1 MAYFLSKAELDKLQ
15 HAEREDLRSPIP
27 TRIISNGEFDPLPQT
42 EKQGQFEARIQDL
55 ADTYGRKLGMDRRE
69 FLRSSC
75 GMAAAFLA
83 LNDVF
88 GPVFTVDQAEAADPD
103 VVLARAEGLKHQFIF
118 DAQTH
123 FVRDDFM
130 HEEALGLRKFAGTH
144 WNPSNELL
152 DPDHQELWMVKFE
165 NYVKEIFVDS
175 DTDVALL
182 SGAPFDD
189 PTWILVHNDQMVR
202 ARNIVNSIS
211 GARRMLSHAV
221 LRPTQDGWEEEV
233 DEAIEIHKP
242 DAWKMYTIGYPFGT
256 SNYPWRLDDEKL
268 MYGTYE
274 KMVKA
279 GITNVAVHKGLLPL
293 DFMQSRADTW
303 QYATP
308 WDVGKV
314 AQDWPQLNFIIYH
327 SACQPFLEL
336 PDPQLELFEQTGEI
350 RWATD
355 LAKIPEEFGVSNV
368 YAELGTVFANCCV
381 THPRLAAGL
390 VGTLIKG
397 MGADHVIWGQRGA
410 VLRLAAVGNRGHA
423 APGNPRG
430 HPAQAR
436 LRAVGRGGFD
446 GQERHLRPQLGQDVR
461 PRPAHR
467 PRTDL
472 AGHLRADQGRIP
484 PVRRLLPQPQ
494 QRRLRLCAGVVA
506 QADDGRR
513 LRGCFPGPCR
523 RPFDL
528 YGQGQSGG

>member
-1 MAYFLSKAELDKLQ
+1 MAYFLSKEELDKLQ

-42 EKQGQFEARIQDL
+42 EKQGQFEARMQDL
-55 ADTYGRKLGMDRRE
+55 ADTYGKKLGMDRRE

-144 WNPSNELL
+144 WNPTNEAL
-152 DPDHQELWMVKFE
+152 DPEHQELWMVKFE

-221 LRPTQDGWEEEV
+221 LRPTQDGWEREV

-242 DAWKMYTIGYPFGT
+242 DAWKMYTIGDPFGT
-256 SNYPWRLDDEKL
+256 SNYPWRLDDEEL

-355 LAKIPEEFGVSNV
+355 LARIPEEFGVSNV

-397 MGADHVIWGQRGA
+397 MGADHVIWGSE
-410 VLRLAAVGNRGHA
+410 
-423 APGNPRG
+423 APFYGS
-430 HPAQAR
+430 
-436 LRAVGRGGFD
+436 
-446 GQERHLRPQLGQDVR
+446 PQWEIE
-461 PRPAHR
+461 AM
-467 PRTDL
+467 
-472 AGHLRADQGRIP
+472 
-484 PVRRLLPQPQ
+484 RRLEIPEDI
-494 QRRLRLCAGVVA
+494 QRKHGFAPLGVADSMVKNAIFGLNSAKMFGLDLRTARGPISQDTFA
-506 QADDGRR
+506 QIRDE
-513 LRGCFPGPCR
+513 
-523 RPFDL
+523 
-528 YGQGQSGG
+528 YHQSGGFYRNRSNAQYGFVQV